1 MCGIAGFY
9 GNLDEQALLCMTRAL
24 AHRGPDGEGHAIL
37 PGLRE
42 PDKVGLGHRRLSLI
56 DLSGGA
62 QPMWSTDRSLAIVFN
77 GEIYNYR
84 ELRRELAGEGASF
97 ATASDTE
104 VILEGWRLRGPDIL
118 PALSGMFAFGLWEAH
133 KQQWI
138 LARDRAGI
146 KPLYFAMPQSGCL
159 LFASEIKPLLP
170 LLPEVAVNPVAL
182 CDYLLYSWVPG
193 PHTMFKGVSHLRP
206 GHYARWCPGDEDVA
220 SIAFVERGAPP
231 STLNWD
237 DATALLTQK
246 LDRAVDSHLVA
257 DVPVGIN
264 LSGGL
269 DSSSVLASMVRLR
282 EPSSIEAFTIGFGL
296 ADDETPFARSMAE
309 HAGVRHHIRTVSHD
323 RLAQDFAGIVRI
335 IEEPIAHPVLQ
346 TTLEAASLARETV
359 KAVLI
364 GEGADEILLGY
375 PQYLLLDQ
383 PFRHLPRS
391 IIQRLYLAVGCLM
404 PTRGLIR
411 TMLDPSLHLG
421 DTLEVAANRFDH
433 YFRGPDLL
441 EGVQTFEFENPLV
454 ANQLMRI
461 DKLTMAK
468 GLEARVPFLD
478 NELTDFVAGLPVS
491 FKRRNGVT
499 KAVLR
504 RAMQDRLP
512 AAVRNRPKTGKGGTQ
527 ALLPFMNQLVRHGAL
542 SDLVSHDSLQKRGWL
557 QADRVLG
564 YLAAG
569 KSTFVRHHPIE
580 SRRRAKFAYAL
591 AVLEQWAR
599 EYLDKAYR

>member
-9 GNLDEQALLCMTRAL
+9 GNLDEQVLLRMTRAL
-24 AHRGPDGEGHAIL
+24 AHRGPDGEGHEIL

-84 ELRRELAGEGASF
+84 ELRRELVGEGAKF

-104 VILEGWRLRGPDIL
+104 VILEGWRLRGPRIL
-118 PALSGMFAFGLWEAH
+118 AALSGMFAFGLWEAH
-133 KQQWI
+133 KHQWI

-146 KPLYFAMPQSGCL
+146 KPLYFALPQSGSL

-170 LLPEVAVNPVAL
+170 LLPEVAINPVAL
-182 CDYLLYSWVPG
+182 CDYLLYGWVPG

-206 GHYARWCPGDEDVA
+206 GHYARWRPGDEGIT
-220 SIAFVERGAPP
+220 SIAFVERCVRP
-231 STLNWD
+231 SALGWE

-296 ADDETPFARSMAE
+296 ADDETPFARTMAE
-309 HAGVRHHIRTVSHD
+309 HAGVRHHIRTVSPD
-323 RLAQDFAGIVRI
+323 RVAQDFAGIVRT
-335 IEEPIAHPVLQ
+335 IEEPLAHPVLQ
-346 TTLEAASLARETV
+346 TTLEAASLAREAV

-375 PQYLLLDQ
+375 PQYFLLDRH
-383 PFRHLPRS
+383 FRHLPRS
-391 IIQRLYLAVGCLM
+391 VIQRLYLAVGCLM
-404 PTRGLIR
+404 PPRGRIR
-411 TMLDPSLHLG
+411 RMLDPSLHLE
-421 DTLEVAANRFDH
+421 DTLDAAADRFDH
-433 YFRGPDLL
+433 YFCRPDLL
-441 EGVQTFEFENPLV
+441 EGAQAFELENPLV

-478 NELTDFVAGLPVS
+478 NELMDFVAGLPVS

-504 RAMQDRLP
+504 RAMRDRLP
-512 AAVRNRPKTGKGGTQ
+512 AAIVDRPKTGKGGTQ
-527 ALLPFMNQLVRHGAL
+527 ALLPFMNR
-542 SDLVSHDSLQKRGWL
+542 LVSHGPLADLISRDSLQRRGWL

-599 EYLDKAYR
+599 EYLD